1 MDAKAQ
7 QLIKQYMKNK
17 TFLAVESTV
26 AGKTAIEQM
35 LKKTAIARKNIQFAK
50 NIEMALEIMKELKPN
65 YIFTNE
71 KLEDGNYKELLE
83 EHLKQQPNRLEAGF
97 ILLSENDSLDA
108 VSKVAQSEIDCLVM
122 LPFTVTSLQS
132 EFLKVIL
139 PKTDP
144 SDYMKLLES
153 AREHMRFDVDKAFDF
168 LKKAFKLDKK
178 PFEAYYLEGLIHLKS
193 KSLEQAKS
201 SFERSLKF
209 HPKFYGSLKELF
221 NIHMIQ
227 KDRHKAY
234 NISSKMT
241 EEFPVN
247 PEMIPDLSWVSV
259 ACAKY
264 DDILSYHTAFKDL
277 EEPDNDLKNYIA
289 ASLTVYG
296 KKIIKDKFEENAE
309 VDPDLLKRAYKMME
323 EASII
328 CEDKPLVFASLIQ
341 ALKISQNTQL
351 MDNILK
357 RAQNKF
363 PKNKNIKVL
372 EVIVNDEQLKPA
384 ESLKV
389 AQDAL
394 KSGLDS
400 PEIHEIILK
409 RAVEL
414 GLPERVI
421 EDSMEQATKS
431 FPKLKNVFESVI
443 SAAKP

>member
-1 MDAKAQ
+1 
-7 QLIKQYMKNK
+7 
-17 TFLAVESTV
+17 
-26 AGKTAIEQM
+26 
-35 LKKTAIARKNIQFAK
+35 
-50 NIEMALEIMKELKPN
+50 
-65 YIFTNE
+65 
-71 KLEDGNYKELLE
+71 
-83 EHLKQQPNRLEAGF
+83 
-97 ILLSENDSLDA
+97 
-108 VSKVAQSEIDCLVM
+108 
-122 LPFTVTSLQS
+122 
-132 EFLKVIL
+132 
-139 PKTDP
+139 
-144 SDYMKLLES
+144 
-153 AREHMRFDVDKAFDF
+153 
-168 LKKAFKLDKK
+168 
-178 PFEAYYLEGLIHLKS
+178 
-193 KSLEQAKS
+193 
-201 SFERSLKF
+201 
-209 HPKFYGSLKELF
+209 
-221 NIHMIQ
+221 MIQ

-234 NISSKMT
+234 NVSSKMT

-341 ALKISQNTQL
+341 ALKVSQNTEL

-414 GLPERVI
+414 GLPDRVI
-421 EDSMEQATKS
+421 EDSMDQATKS
-431 FPKLKNVFESVI
+431 FPKLKSIFEGVI
-443 SAAKP
+443 SAAKS